1 MTSAFK
7 ILASSNSGTTAV
19 EQNPDPFNFNNLTN
33 VGLSS
38 TATSNQITI
47 TGLTANAPVTISVNT
62 GQVDAGTSALSGV
75 WASSKEVTV
84 SASGTIV
91 VRPRR
96 TASSSYYTTTS
107 QTVTVGSGSDNW
119 TNRTVDVS
127 LSTSGFVGVTNS
139 NITPSATYTFSQGSF
154 TGLTSGESYY
164 LKSYSTGT
172 ASVDFS
178 VDIDGSNYSPT
189 NPSSTT
195 FVFSGTEN
203 WTVRMDAA
211 YYWSYYDAYFY
222 IQSPYSGSNTSTIR
236 YRADTPT
243 SGGIVGSNSASAPA
257 DTYSVFTFT
266 ISNLPVGDG
275 SYAGVNVGWRGDVWQ
290 GTYVGELSWD
300 GNNWVTAT
308 FTDDA
313 LSMSDIGAPSLS
325 STSVTFYFR
334 IKAEPTAG
342 QTASQF
348 IYYGPIGR
356 LYKDI
361 STGCTVT
368 AT

>member
-1 MTSAFK
+1 MSSAFK
-7 ILASSNSGTTAV
+7 VLAASNAVAV
-19 EQNPDPFNFNNLTN
+19 EQNPDPFSFNNLTN

-47 TGLTANAPVTISVNT
+47 TGLTANAPVTVSVNT
-62 GQVDAGTSALSGV
+62 GQVDAGTTALSGV

-84 SASGTIV
+84 SGSGTIV

-107 QTVTVGSGSDNW
+107 QTVTVGSGNTTW
-119 TNRTVDVS
+119 TNRTVDIS
-127 LSTSGFVGVTNS
+127 LSPSGFVAVTNS
-139 NITPSATYTFSQGSF
+139 NATPSATYTFSTGSF
-154 TGLTSGESYY
+154 TGLTSGQSYY
-164 LKSYSTGT
+164 LRSYSTGGT
-172 ASVDFS
+172 SVDFA
-178 VDIDGSNYSPT
+178 VDIDGSNFSPT

-236 YRADTPT
+236 YRVDTPT
-243 SGGIVGSNSASAPA
+243 AGGIVGSNSASVPA
-257 DTYSVFTFT
+257 DTTHVFTFT
-266 ISNLPVGDG
+266 ISSLPVGDG
-275 SYAGVNVGWRGDVWQ
+275 SYAGVNVGWRGDVWS
-290 GTYVGELSWD
+290 GTYIGELSWD
-300 GNNWVTAT
+300 GTNWVTAT

-313 LSMSDIGAPSLS
+313 LSMSDPGAPSLGA
-325 STSVTFYFR
+325 TSVTFYFR
-334 IKAEPTAG
+334 MRAEPTAG
-342 QTASQF
+342 NVASQS

-356 LYKDI
+356 TYKDI
-361 STGCTVT
+361 STSCTVT